1 MGGPGEDAIGAAS
14 FYVPKLASLLT
25 DRDLLLVDQ
34 RGTGRSA
41 ALTCRLFSP
50 HSTADSLVDVFSP
63 AAVDKCRRRLNR
75 SADLTQY
82 TYPYFAR
89 DLEEVRRALG
99 YGQLNLF
106 AGSYG
111 TRAAQVYARE
121 FRQNVRTAYLGS
133 VVPLDADG
141 PLYFAK
147 TEQTALEGLI
157 GSCENE
163 TACHRAFPN
172 LSIELRQI
180 LTSGLASGEV
190 RVNIPGSN
198 SRVPLG
204 RGRVVEWFRSKLY
217 RPRSAADL
225 PWVIHRAF
233 LGDWSPIVQGILEE
247 AREGDEDF
255 SWGLFFAI
263 TCSEDIPFIQERDVV
278 RETRGTF
285 LGDYRIR
292 EQQAACK
299 QWPKSPLESGYRER
313 VLSSVPTLFVTGD
326 RDGGTPLWFT
336 DQVARGFS
344 HHATIVM
351 RGQGHT
357 EWSDCIARAYEVLVR
372 SGAVRQ
378 IESQSCPEIPL
389 PPFKI

>member
-1 MGGPGEDAIGAAS
+1 
-14 FYVPKLASLLT
+14 
-25 DRDLLLVDQ
+25 
-34 RGTGRSA
+34 
-41 ALTCRLFSP
+41 
-50 HSTADSLVDVFSP
+50 
-63 AAVDKCRRRLNR
+63 
-75 SADLTQY
+75 
-82 TYPYFAR
+82 
-89 DLEEVRRALG
+89 
-99 YGQLNLF
+99 
-106 AGSYG
+106 
-111 TRAAQVYARE
+111 
-121 FRQNVRTAYLGS
+121 
-133 VVPLDADG
+133 
-141 PLYFAK
+141 
-147 TEQTALEGLI
+147 
-157 GSCENE
+157 
-163 TACHRAFPN
+163 
-172 LSIELRQI
+172 
-180 LTSGLASGEV
+180 
-190 RVNIPGSN
+190 
-198 SRVPLG
+198 
-204 RGRVVEWFRSKLY
+204 
-217 RPRSAADL
+217 
-225 PWVIHRAF
+225 
-233 LGDWSPIVQGILEE
+233 
-247 AREGDEDF
+247 
-255 SWGLFFAI
+255 
-263 TCSEDIPFIQERDVV
+263 V